1 MYIHDMSEFAVVFST
16 VVSGKEYIV
25 IHSGVAVYKNI

>member
-1 MYIHDMSEFAVVFST
+1 MSELAVVFST
-16 VVSGKEYIV
+16 VVGGEEYIV